1 MTEAPQAVEQQTLDS
16 ASSALGGGDP
26 ESLYRSGRAFTATAD
41 RLRMLSDEFR
51 ARLGELE
58 SSWQGPGSRAFADT
72 ATRIPHQI
80 EELATTLTAPSYE
93 WLCRE
98 TGDALANGQRELR
111 QLRAERD
118 EQQAMPAPRGDRS
131 SPQDGQ
137 AQQVMNE
144 LGNTYRQ
151 LGDQLRPLAE
161 DGPGTPGVP
170 QAPNSGTGAH
180 LEGASGGGQGDPHVA
195 APGDPVLANAG
206 NAAMPAGGVLGKA
219 PKTALSQD
227 TSGADNAEA
236 PRGTLG
242 RSEATSPQ
250 PAASPHAA
258 LAMTGG
264 ALGASERTHRKSHA
278 PTERM
283 EAEESDRSG
292 VLGGDKRP
300 SQQPSPNHA
309 RGADDSR
316 QAEGDHRPIGGGHGH
331 DHRGL
336 SDTDAEHA
344 ATPATPAPAPPPP
357 TTTSAPPPAPQEATP
372 AAAPAQMPATAAAD
386 AGPAAAQ
393 PPAQPGPSQPTP
405 AHSGTAA
412 SPLPHGTGGLDSGVS
427 LANAGSPTPPHPAPT
442 ADQPA
447 APQAPGSAGQG
458 PESGTGMPPPHGMGG
473 GGASADAGER
483 DRSTWLTERTDTW
496 ERDNWS
502 GVLGR

>member
-1 MTEAPQAVEQQTLDS
+1 MTEAPQAVEQHTLDS

-72 ATRIPHQI
+72 ATRITHQV

-118 EQQAMPAPRGDRS
+118 EQPAKPAPRGERS

-161 DGPGTPGVP
+161 DSPATPGVP
-170 QAPNSGTGAH
+170 QAPNSGAGAH
-180 LEGASGGGQGDPHVA
+180 LDEASGGGRGDPRVGA
-195 APGDPVLANAG
+195 SGDPLLANAG

-227 TSGADNAEA
+227 TSDAGNAEA

-242 RSEATSPQ
+242 RPE
-250 PAASPHAA
+250 AASPRPTAAPHAA

-278 PTERM
+278 PTEQM

-300 SQQPSPNHA
+300 SQQPAPNHA

-316 QAEGDHRPIGGGHGH
+316 EAEGDHRPTGGEDDQ

-336 SDTDAEHA
+336 SGADAETA
-344 ATPATPAPAPPPP
+344 AREPAATPAPAPPPP
-357 TTTSAPPPAPQEATP
+357 TTTSAPPPAPPEATP
-372 AAAPAQMPATAAAD
+372 AAAPAHMPATAAAH
-386 AGPAAAQ
+386 AEPAAAQ
-393 PPAQPGPSQPTP
+393 APSQPVPSQPVPSQPIP

-412 SPLPHGTGGLDSGVS
+412 SSLPHGTGGPDSGVS
-427 LANAGSPTPPHPAPT
+427 PHFGSEKV
-442 ADQPA
+442 
-447 APQAPGSAGQG
+447 S
-458 PESGTGMPPPHGMGG
+458 
-473 GGASADAGER
+473 
-483 DRSTWLTERTDTW
+483 
-496 ERDNWS
+496 
-502 GVLGR
+502 